1 MASKALCLASED
13 GARSPAPWRKCTS
26 GRFHPSHRNA
36 AEVRSGTMM
45 AWVLRACHRIRA
57 SRGPFAAERLPVMR
71 PARPRPGD
79 LRHGHRAG
87 SHRRSHCAQGGGGAV
102 VGADAAD
109 RDIRMAQAK
118 FCGDRRE
125 MQDLML
131 PSDEYEREIV
141 QIRHALIDGRAFRA
155 RSFCP
160 SVLISPFGVTCR

>member
-1 MASKALCLASED
+1 
-13 GARSPAPWRKCTS
+13 
-26 GRFHPSHRNA
+26 
-36 AEVRSGTMM
+36 M